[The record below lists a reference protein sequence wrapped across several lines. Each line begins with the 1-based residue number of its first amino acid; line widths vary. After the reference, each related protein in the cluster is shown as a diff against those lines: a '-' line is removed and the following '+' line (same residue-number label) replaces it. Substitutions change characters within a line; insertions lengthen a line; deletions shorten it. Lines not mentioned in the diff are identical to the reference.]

1 MPVPPDGT
9 PDGNPPGDADEPER
23 HMPFFASA
31 AEVDCYVGGVLR
43 LAAIDP
49 CLGPQLASASLTLRL
64 TCTDV
69 PAHITLDLHDPVTVL
84 WNEADRSADVELS
97 CASEFLDGFMRGD
110 RDLVEA
116 LARGEVHAKGQVS
129 KALKVLPV
137 LEQAF
142 PFYRQLV
149 AIRDRAARTLPGVP
163 S

>member
-1 MPVPPDGT
+1 MT
-9 PDGNPPGDADEPER
+9 
-23 HMPFFASA
+23 FFASA

-43 LAAIDP
+43 MAATDP
-49 CLGPQLASASLTLRL
+49 CLGPQLARGALTLRL

-69 PAHITLDLHDPVTVL
+69 PASITLDLYEPVTVA
-84 WNEADRSADVELS
+84 WNDRGLVPDVELS
-97 CASEFLDGFMRGD
+97 CDSEFLDGFLRGE

-116 LARGEVHAKGQVS
+116 IAHGEVHARGRVS
-129 KALKVLPV
+129 KVLKVLPV

-149 AIRDRAARTLPGVP
+149 AIKDRATGALPGVP